1 MIPMQPIGSAQAP
14 FTVDSQTTQRSRGA
28 VWGTVI
34 GLAVLVVIF
43 AVALLQAANSNS
55 LLGWILAGI
64 ALGWLM
70 LAVWALSMVRKAAR
84 YGREQVKYAQEQFE
98 AQHSRAPVAGGE
110 AGAGQSLRD
119 QKLAHGMQVIL
130 VQSKVVKE
138 QLADTDP
145 DAEAIGRAL
154 ETIDMTAA
162 NGLNS
167 LKQSTRPVD
176 GTVVD

>member
-1 MIPMQPIGSAQAP
+1 MQPIGSSASSMFDPTAP
-14 FTVDSQTTQRSRGA
+14 KRTRGA

-43 AVALLQAANSNS
+43 AVALLQAANTNS
-55 LLGWILAGI
+55 VLGWVLAGI

-70 LAVWALSMVRKAAR
+70 LAVWAVNMVRKAAR
-84 YGREQVKYAQEQFE
+84 YGREQFRQAREQLQG
-98 AQHSRAPVAGGE
+98 QHGRAPAAAAAGTE
-110 AGAGQSLRD
+110 HSLRD

-130 VQSKVVKE
+130 VQSKVIKQ
-138 QLADTDP
+138 QLATAAP
-145 DAEAIGRAL
+145 DAEQVARAL

-162 NGLNS
+162 NGLGS
-167 LKQSTRPVD
+167 LKQSSEPLS

>member
-1 MIPMQPIGSAQAP
+1 MVPMQQIGSSQAQ
-14 FTVDSQTTQRSRGA
+14 FTVDPQSAKRTRGA
-28 VWGTVI
+28 FWGTII
-34 GLAVLVVIF
+34 GLAVLVIIF
-43 AVALLQAANSNS
+43 AVALLQAANTNS
-55 LLGWILAGI
+55 VLGWILAGI

-84 YGREQVKYAQEQFE
+84 YGRDQVKQAQERFDS
-98 AQHSRAPVAGGE
+98 QHGRAPVAGGD
-110 AGAGQSLRD
+110 AGSGQSLRD

-138 QLADTDP
+138 QLAETDP
-145 DAEAIGRAL
+145 DAETVRRAL

-167 LKQSTRPVD
+167 LKESSKPVD

>member
-1 MIPMQPIGSAQAP
+1 MQPIGSAHTRTTDSPDAP
-14 FTVDSQTTQRSRGA
+14 RTGRTA
-28 VWGTVI
+28 LWGTVI

-43 AVALLQAANSNS
+43 AVALIQAANSSS

-70 LAVWALSMVRKAAR
+70 LAVWALSMVRKAAA
-84 YGREQVKYAQEQFE
+84 YGREQVRQAQEQFQ
-98 AQHSRAPVAGGE
+98 AQHGRAPAASAS

-119 QKLAHGMQVIL
+119 EKLAHGMQVIL

-138 QLADTDP
+138 QLSGAEPDP
-145 DAEAIGRAL
+145 EQIQRAL

-162 NGLNS
+162 NGLRS
-167 LKQSTRPVD
+167 LKDSSKPVS

>member
-1 MIPMQPIGSAQAP
+1 MQPIGPSQAQ
-14 FTVDSQTTQRSRGA
+14 FTVDPQTAKRTRGA
-28 VWGTVI
+28 FWGTII
-34 GLAVLVVIF
+34 GLAVLVIIF
-43 AVALLQAANSNS
+43 AVALLQAANTNS
-55 LLGWILAGI
+55 VLGWILAGI

-84 YGREQVKYAQEQFE
+84 YGRDQVKQVQEQFE
-98 AQHSRAPVAGGE
+98 AQHGRAPVAGGQ
-110 AGAGQSLRD
+110 AGSGQSLRD

-138 QLADTDP
+138 QLAETDP
-145 DAEAIGRAL
+145 DEETVRRAL

-167 LKQSTRPVD
+167 LKESSKPVD
-176 GTVVD
+176 GTVID

>member
-1 MIPMQPIGSAQAP
+1 MQPIGSSP
-14 FTVDSQTTQRSRGA
+14 SQPADTTETPRSGRTA
-28 VWGTVI
+28 LWGTVI

-55 LLGWILAGI
+55 LLGWVLAGI

-70 LAVWALSMVRKAAR
+70 LAVWALSMVRRAAAF
-84 YGREQVKYAQEQFE
+84 GREQVRQAQEQLQ
-98 AQHSRAPVAGGE
+98 AQHGRAPAATSAAGP
-110 AGAGQSLRD
+110 GQSLRD
-119 QKLAHGMQVIL
+119 EKLAHGMQVIL

-138 QLADTDP
+138 QLSSAAPEPEQIT
-145 DAEAIGRAL
+145 RAL

-162 NGLNS
+162 NGLRS
-167 LKQSTRPVD
+167 LRDSGTAVS

>member
-1 MIPMQPIGSAQAP
+1 MQPIGSTP
-14 FTVDSQTTQRSRGA
+14 SQPADVTGTPRTGRTA
-28 VWGTVI
+28 LWGTLI

-43 AVALLQAANSNS
+43 AVALIQAANSNS

-70 LAVWALSMVRKAAR
+70 LAVWALSMVRRAAAF
-84 YGREQVKYAQEQFE
+84 GREQVRQAQEQLQ
-98 AQHSRAPVAGGE
+98 AQHGRAPASTSPAGP
-110 AGAGQSLRD
+110 GQSLRD
-119 QKLAHGMQVIL
+119 EKLAHGMQVIL

-138 QLADTDP
+138 QLSSADPEPEQIT
-145 DAEAIGRAL
+145 RAL

-162 NGLNS
+162 NGLRS
-167 LKQSTRPVD
+167 LRDSGSPVS